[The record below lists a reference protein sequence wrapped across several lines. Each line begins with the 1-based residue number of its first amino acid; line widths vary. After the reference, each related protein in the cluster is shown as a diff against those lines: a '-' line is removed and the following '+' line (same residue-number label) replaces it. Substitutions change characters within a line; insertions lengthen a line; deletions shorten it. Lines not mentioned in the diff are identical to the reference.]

1 MTIAEGTE
9 IAHRATTASVTVV
22 VLSYARPMLLRRALE
37 ALSRPVNCELEV
49 LVVDN
54 RSSLSDQ
61 VRMIVAEFPQF
72 RLIGL
77 EENRGFTGGMNEGL
91 RQAQGEFVLLTE
103 DDIELEPGALEAWV
117 NAHLDAAPAKMI
129 SSGVILESKTGVV
142 NFAGGDI
149 QRNRYFNLCL
159 RHEMPASHTPYD
171 TQYMPG
177 SLVFGRT
184 ADLRALGGFRA
195 DFFMYFED
203 VEFCLRASQLGYLLQ
218 IVPEA
223 RAIHSG
229 HEVHYPASDGAPA
242 HIQMHKIK
250 NRLLTC
256 QAHGT
261 LMQCTRLIAW
271 LAIRDLGW
279 GYFLGEAR
287 AGWTAKALGWHWRR
301 WWKLER
307 DGAL

>member
-9 IAHRATTASVTVV
+9 FAQRSTTASVTVV
-22 VLSYARPMLLRRALE
+22 VLSYARPTLLRRSIE
-37 ALSRPVNCELEV
+37 ALSRPVNYELEV

-54 RSSLSDQ
+54 RSSLSEQ
-61 VRMIVAEFPQF
+61 VRTIVAEFPQI

-117 NAHLDAAPAKMI
+117 SAHLDAAPAKII
-129 SSGVILESKTGVV
+129 SSGVILESKSGTV

-149 QRNRYFNLCL
+149 ERDRYFDLSL
-159 RHEMPASHTPYD
+159 RHEIPASRAPFD

-203 VEFCLRASQLGYLLQ
+203 VEFCLRASQLGYRLQ
-218 IVPEA
+218 IVPDA

-229 HEVHYPASDGAPA
+229 HEVHYPACDGAPA

-256 QAHGT
+256 LEHGT
-261 LMQCTRLIAW
+261 WIQSTRLVAW
-271 LAIRDLGW
+271 LTVRDLGW

-287 AGWTAKALGWHWRR
+287 ASWTAKALGWHWRR
-301 WWKLER
+301 WWKPER